1 MKFGNRILI
10 NTRYGVYNIGMI
22 EGFLTTKQAS
32 AVSGISQA
40 HIRRL
45 LESKTVEGVKAGHDW
60 LVRTDSLEHYMANRP
75 KRGRKRNDAGSSVHS
90 G

>member
-1 MKFGNRILI
+1 M
-10 NTRYGVYNIGMI
+10 YNIGMI

-45 LESKTVEGVKAGHDW
+45 LESGTVRGVKAGHDW
-60 LVRTDSLEHYMANRP
+60 LVRTDSMEHYMANRP
-75 KRGRKRNDAGSSVHS
+75 KRGRKRNDQSSVLHP
-90 G
+90 GIDGEAGRG